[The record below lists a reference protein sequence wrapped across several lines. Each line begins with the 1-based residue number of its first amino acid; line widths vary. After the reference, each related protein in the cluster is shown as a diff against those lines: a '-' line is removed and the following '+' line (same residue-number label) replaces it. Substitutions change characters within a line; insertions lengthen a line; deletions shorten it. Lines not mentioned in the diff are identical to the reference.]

1 MLFNYDKTNGMTV
14 GGTSI
19 GSFFANQNK
28 NILSE
33 GNNQAFLDKMSNTE
47 TWNAPTTTSDWIAS
61 QAKNMKNVNEELVAY
76 VQNAKEAG
84 KSANTLES
92 NWVSQ
97 TSAATKLSGVF
108 SKLGDTAGKV
118 IATVGNALVSMAATT
133 IISLAVQGIQNLINS
148 YDDLSERVGE
158 ITSEYTTARDTVD
171 DYTSKLVNIRTKLED
186 ESTTTEEAAQMTQ
199 QLYDIQNDL
208 IGTYGSYAAGLD
220 LVNGKLETQ
229 VGILQDI
236 NKQNLQKWE
245 NEANSVRSSASS
257 GINVAANAVE
267 NILTGGL
274 SGFLQSGKVLKNVQ
288 GGQGWIDAI
297 KNSWTESDTL
307 GNDLGRTVMGSSLK
321 QIRDRMEEFNATIDA
336 TDSDKINEII
346 SSFDAFS
353 LNGDKINVSGSV
365 NEVSDAVVQLQVE
378 LKNLGYANDNLD
390 AQLSA
395 IAKTTSD
402 YINTSGDAYNNTLF
416 TEIMRT
422 DTLAEK
428 YVTLTEAY
436 HKFKEAQDSG
446 DTEGVDTATKEFTGI
461 WGTLTKDSNVT
472 SDMLKYFKS
481 LYPELQSAISDWE
494 LEVDVIPNIK
504 DTDLEDYIAQNSYEQ
519 IFTDF
524 LKWGDEEIEV
534 PSSVENY
541 FNTLQEYS
549 EKTGIDILQLIKLL
563 QQLDDFDMS
572 KAEGKLK
579 QAFSTGEN
587 KNPETL
593 NEAIKQYQSAVSTY
607 DKVNAGN
614 FKLGEAQ
621 GKTKADDG
629 KIIVFK
635 TKFEDANGNVYEFSA
650 DEISSYVNDLI
661 SKATDE
667 TGKIDWSLVKAMD
680 ADEFVGGMTNMID
693 WETTNGNQVQLQ
705 AIENRAQAWTDLYN
719 EANKANI
726 SVQDALD
733 AFSKGT
739 KWTEEQI
746 NDFLGSLDEDD
757 LTTLL
762 SMDLDEISKYQTEE
776 ELRQAIEEAQKIADE
791 NKIEIKPTA
800 SDLVSDLKDVEDA
813 FSNLGTVKDA
823 GTETSASDIEQVNS
837 DMGGVTFGKFGDGTN
852 ISDVNAMSSAIEKYN
867 KALTDNEATTEK
879 INEATNDLVTSYID
893 LSGKLDNVTEA
904 TKDKTIEELESY
916 GVENAEE
923 VVITRMNKVYKNFSK
938 NLQTL
943 SKKVA
948 QYHDTLEN
956 VDADNFTDAAKDI
969 AETVKEM
976 FTTSGVN
983 GEDIIPEI
991 DDSFIK
997 DNLEDIK
1004 LAVEGDIEAIAR
1016 LRVEAA
1022 KTIDMD
1028 INVNDDELYDAWSG
1042 VSNAIA
1048 QLDGTQFV
1056 VGGYM
1061 DDTQIIAALNEI
1073 LATGRYTVEE
1083 FQAMVSQI
1091 SGGTLSAEVTYEDKK
1106 ISLPTPQFSTTQAY
1120 QTIASDGAITP
1131 SNSWKVTTTETTV
1144 RMPKMQYKYNGG
1156 TGSGAKYSGG
1166 GGSGSGGSG
1175 GGDGGSG
1182 SDSSNKKTED
1192 DEETYDWI
1200 EVYIGRLEE
1209 ELDRLDEVVESTYT
1223 SWSDRNKTLKKELEN
1238 LNDQMNANTTAYDRY
1253 IAKANSIQVNDGN
1266 DKVNDDDYGDND
1278 SEQKTYDQSQ
1288 LTAAI
1293 KEWNSGKY
1301 QALIQSGSLG
1311 EKAIETIQNTYL
1323 KNTIEAYKEWYNKAI
1338 DAKDKA
1344 TTLAETI
1351 KSKYEQM
1358 FNNIKS
1364 EYDELIDAISKKTD
1378 IVDER
1383 ISRMEKY
1390 GYFVDSRYY
1399 EQQRK
1404 YTNEELEK
1412 QNKETQALIKK
1423 RNEAIQKGNIKVGS
1437 EADNQML
1444 QDIQDSNLAAEQLLT
1459 KLVEIRNNQRQLQW
1473 DKFDWLEEQLERI
1486 NKEAEHFSTMLEHF
1500 KQVDDLGNFTNEGLA
1515 SLAAITTQYEQNQK
1529 KLEDYKKEYQKVQAE
1544 LLKDPNNKDLID
1556 RANELADTIME
1567 AEEKSWE
1574 YAENAKSAWQEAF
1587 DAHLSNLQKVIN
1599 EYKDAL
1605 SAAKD
1610 LYTYQNNVEKQ
1621 AKSIARLEKQIAAY
1635 GGDNSEAARKKRIEL
1650 QQQYQEQQQQLQET
1664 EWDRYIS
1671 ETGELL
1677 DQMYEDYEEYLNKK
1691 LEDITKIMGMTNTL
1705 LNQNKQAVNDG
1716 FAKVTT
1722 TWDAKNLN
1730 IPAAYDDGTLK
1741 STISTEVQ
1749 KIIDAFK
1756 DIKFQVTNTDNN
1768 GNGATAKNNAKSKD
1782 VEDTNTDNVTT
1793 GKPANTSE
1801 EAKKQ
1806 EQAKKEAEKQ
1816 KKAEEKA
1823 EKKMRANKWL
1833 SGTYYDKNG
1842 DVLYTNGTWNNDGKG
1857 FWYSYTDKSG
1867 NRLYIN
1873 KNGKGKKTVT
1883 IDGVEFKFL
1892 PTGYVEGKYE
1902 NVKKKIASLPT
1913 ANSKNKTGS
1922 ATEAKKK
1929 TAKKKAS
1936 GDRFIREA
1944 GIYETN
1950 EADTGSE
1957 LIYKTSSGGILTPLD
1972 GGDMVF
1978 SHEMSQRLWDIANN
1992 DIPRGTGIQM
2002 VNIPSNAI
2010 AGTVNVSAEA
2020 TFNLPN
2026 VKNYD
2031 EFKKGLQSDNSFEKF
2046 IQEITVGQLHGNN
2059 TMNKRK
2065 Y

>member
-1 MLFNYDKTNGMTV
+1 MLFNYDKTSGMTV

-19 GSFFANQNK
+19 GSFFTNQNK

-47 TWNAPTTTSDWIAS
+47 KWNAPTTTSDWIAS
-61 QAKNMKNVNEELVAY
+61 QAERLGDVNEQLVTY
-76 VQNAKEAG
+76 VQNAKAAG
-84 KSANTLES
+84 TSASQLES
-92 NWVSQ
+92 GWISQ
-97 TSAATKLSGVF
+97 TSAATKLSGVV

-118 IATVGNALVSMAATT
+118 IATVGNALVSMGATA

-148 YDDLSERVGE
+148 YDDLAERVGE

-171 DYTSKLVNIRTKLED
+171 DYTSKLVNIRAKLED

-257 GINVAANAVE
+257 GINVAANAFE
-267 NILTGGL
+267 NVLTSGFA
-274 SGFLQSGKVLKNVQ
+274 GFLQSGKILKNVQ
-288 GGQGWIDAI
+288 GGQGWIEAI
-297 KNSWTESDTL
+297 KNSWTESDVL

-346 SSFDAFS
+346 NSFDAFS

-446 DTEGVDTATKEFTGI
+446 DTEGVNTATKDFTDI

-524 LKWGDEEIEV
+524 LKWGNEEIEV

-629 KIIVFK
+629 NVIVFK

-791 NKIEIKPTA
+791 NKVEIKPTA
-800 SDLVSDLKDVEDA
+800 SDLVSDLKDIEDA

-823 GTETSASDIEQVNS
+823 GTEASASDIEQVNS
-837 DMGGVTFGKFGDGTN
+837 DMGGVTFGKYGD
-852 ISDVNAMSSAIEKYN
+852 DVAYEDINAMSSALEKYN
-867 KALTDNEATTEK
+867 KVLTDNASTTEDV
-879 INEATNDLVTSYID
+879 NEATNDLVTAYID

-904 TKDKTIEELESY
+904 TKDKAIEELESY

-923 VVITRMNKVYKNFSK
+923 VVVTRLNKVYKNFSK
-938 NLQTL
+938 NLQSL

-948 QYHDTLEN
+948 DYHDTLEEGS
-956 VDADNFTDAAKDI
+956 DATGFTEAAKDI
-969 AETVKEM
+969 SKTVEEM
-976 FTTSGVN
+976 FTVTGAN
-983 GEDIIPEI
+983 GEDIIPNI
-991 DDSFIK
+991 DESFIIA
-997 DNLEDIK
+997 NLEDIK
-1004 LAVEGDIEAIAR
+1004 LAAEGDIEAIAK

-1022 KTIDMD
+1022 KTTDID
-1028 INVNDDELYDAWSG
+1028 IRVNDTELYSAWSG

-1056 VGGYM
+1056 IGGYM

-1073 LATGRYTVEE
+1073 LATGKYTVEE
-1083 FQAMVSQI
+1083 FQAKVSEI

-1106 ISLPTPQFSTTQAY
+1106 INLPTPQFSSTNAAQV
-1120 QTIASDGAITP
+1120 IASDGKITS
-1131 SNSWKVTTTETTV
+1131 SNAWKVMTTETTV

-1175 GGDGGSG
+1175 GGNGGS
-1182 SDSSNKKTED
+1182 SSSNKATED
-1192 DEETYDWI
+1192 SSETYDWI
-1200 EVYIGRLEE
+1200 EKYIDNLEDA
-1209 ELDRLDEVVESTYT
+1209 LDKLEDKVNDTYDNWANRNKSVGDEIKNLTEQIDANSKASTYYQNYADT
-1223 SWSDRNKTLKKELEN
+1223 KVK
-1238 LNDQMNANTTAYDRY
+1238 
-1253 IAKANSIQVNDGN
+1253 VNDGKTTV
-1266 DKVNDDDYGDND
+1266 DDDDYGDD
-1278 SEQKTYDQSQ
+1278 DTAQKTYDQNQ
-1288 LTAAI
+1288 LT
-1293 KEWNSGKY
+1293 S
-1301 QALIQSGSLG
+1301 
-1311 EKAIETIQNTYL
+1311 AIETWNTKYYQNLIKTGKLDESAIEKIQNEYL
-1323 KNTIEAYKEWYNKAI
+1323 KNAIE
-1338 DAKDKA
+1338 
-1344 TTLAETI
+1344 
-1351 KSKYEQM
+1351 
-1358 FNNIKS
+1358 
-1364 EYDELIDAISKKTD
+1364 
-1378 IVDER
+1378 
-1383 ISRMEKY
+1383 
-1390 GYFVDSRYY
+1390 
-1399 EQQRK
+1399 
-1404 YTNEELEK
+1404 
-1412 QNKETQALIKK
+1412 
-1423 RNEAIQKGNIKVGS
+1423 
-1437 EADNQML
+1437 
-1444 QDIQDSNLAAEQLLT
+1444 
-1459 KLVEIRNNQRQLQW
+1459 
-1473 DKFDWLEEQLERI
+1473 
-1486 NKEAEHFSTMLEHF
+1486 
-1500 KQVDDLGNFTNEGLA
+1500 
-1515 SLAAITTQYEQNQK
+1515 
-1529 KLEDYKKEYQKVQAE
+1529 
-1544 LLKDPNNKDLID
+1544 
-1556 RANELADTIME
+1556 
-1567 AEEKSWE
+1567 
-1574 YAENAKSAWQEAF
+1574 
-1587 DAHLSNLQKVIN
+1587 
-1599 EYKDAL
+1599 EYK
-1605 SAAKD
+1605 
-1610 LYTYQNNVEKQ
+1610 
-1621 AKSIARLEKQIAAY
+1621 
-1635 GGDNSEAARKKRIEL
+1635 
-1650 QQQYQEQQQQLQET
+1650 
-1664 EWDRYIS
+1664 
-1671 ETGELL
+1671 
-1677 DQMYEDYEEYLNKK
+1677 
-1691 LEDITKIMGMTNTL
+1691 
-1705 LNQNKQAVNDG
+1705 
-1716 FAKVTT
+1716 
-1722 TWDAKNLN
+1722 TW
-1730 IPAAYDDGTLK
+1730 
-1741 STISTEVQ
+1741 
-1749 KIIDAFK
+1749 F
-1756 DIKFQVTNTDNN
+1756 F
-1768 GNGATAKNNAKSKD
+1768 
-1782 VEDTNTDNVTT
+1782 
-1793 GKPANTSE
+1793 
-1801 EAKKQ
+1801 
-1806 EQAKKEAEKQ
+1806 
-1816 KKAEEKA
+1816 
-1823 EKKMRANKWL
+1823 
-1833 SGTYYDKNG
+1833 
-1842 DVLYTNGTWNNDGKG
+1842 
-1857 FWYSYTDKSG
+1857 
-1867 NRLYIN
+1867 
-1873 KNGKGKKTVT
+1873 
-1883 IDGVEFKFL
+1883 
-1892 PTGYVEGKYE
+1892 
-1902 NVKKKIASLPT
+1902 
-1913 ANSKNKTGS
+1913 
-1922 ATEAKKK
+1922 
-1929 TAKKKAS
+1929 
-1936 GDRFIREA
+1936 
-1944 GIYETN
+1944 
-1950 EADTGSE
+1950 
-1957 LIYKTSSGGILTPLD
+1957 
-1972 GGDMVF
+1972 
-1978 SHEMSQRLWDIANN
+1978 
-1992 DIPRGTGIQM
+1992 
-2002 VNIPSNAI
+2002 
-2010 AGTVNVSAEA
+2010 
-2020 TFNLPN
+2020 
-2026 VKNYD
+2026 
-2031 EFKKGLQSDNSFEKF
+2031 
-2046 IQEITVGQLHGNN
+2046 
-2059 TMNKRK
+2059 
-2065 Y
+2065 